1 MRACKDVIGEVFRL
15 WKDEIV
21 KCVQDSIERNELEN
35 KVRGKKEIIIHN
47 QLFFLFFFFFLI
59 CGIKKKGDQN
69 MCVRIGSKD

>member
-21 KCVQDSIERNELEN
+21 KCVQDSTERNELEN

-47 QLFFLFFFFFLI
+47 QLFFLFLFFNLWDKKK
-59 CGIKKKGDQN
+59 KKKGRPKL
-69 MCVRIGSKD
+69 VR